1 MHGRSPR
8 RAFPHSRLPNAAFPV
23 SFPTMKFAAVIF
35 LLASLPALAQDI
47 PDNAQG
53 FDQQFRPVIDSVRN
67 GDVTATKAAF
77 ATFALPP
84 EWFQQTFG
92 SASDAL
98 QQQYKDEF
106 DYFQYE
112 ETRRIKELSSIPVV
126 YHFDVRTGPL
136 RTSPPIKPAPA
147 SLQPLPEI
155 EAVRVASFREESGHE
170 VPVTSWQ
177 SLFVYV
183 NGAFRF
189 FGTGGYPFWDPVRIG
204 RPDMCDPSGHQPGGK
219 LTQVVTPTYPDEARN
234 NHVEGTVLLRVSVAP
249 DGSVSSADRMGGE
262 PQLAESAIAAA
273 KQWKYQPFINCGK
286 PVEGQALE
294 RVKYSLSDPAGS
306 VEVLKRSETV
316 RISSGVAASNVVS
329 KVIPQYPP
337 EARKAGIQGVVVLLI
352 KIDKQGRT
360 HDLQFVSGV
369 PQLAD
374 ASIEAVKQWQYKPY
388 LLNGQPT
395 EVETTV
401 QIKFT
406 LSRR

>member
-1 MHGRSPR
+1 
-8 RAFPHSRLPNAAFPV
+8 
-23 SFPTMKFAAVIF
+23 MKLAAVIL
-35 LLASLPALAQDI
+35 LLASLPAFAQDI
-47 PDNAQG
+47 PDNANG
-53 FDQQFRPVIDSVRN
+53 FDQQFRPAIDALRS
-67 GDVTATKAAF
+67 GDVTAASHAF

-92 SASDAL
+92 PASDALL

-106 DYFQYE
+106 DYFQYQ
-112 ETRRIKELSSIPVV
+112 ETRRIKELSGIVV
-126 YHFDVRTGPL
+126 RYQFDIRTGPL
-136 RTSPPIKPAPA
+136 RPSPPIKPAPA
-147 SLQPLPEI
+147 SLQPLPAI
-155 EAVRVASFREESGHE
+155 EPVHVAAFREESGHE
-170 VPVTSWQ
+170 ASAGSWEN
-177 SLFVYV
+177 LFVYV

-189 FGTGGYPFWDPVRIG
+189 FGTGRYPFWDPVRIG

-219 LTQVVTPTYPDEARN
+219 LTNVVTPMYPDEARN
-234 NHVEGTVLLRVSVAP
+234 NHVEGPVMLRVTVAP
-249 DGSVSSADRMGGE
+249 DGSVSSADRMSGDA
-262 PQLAESAIAAA
+262 QLAESAIAAA
-273 KQWKYQPFINCGK
+273 KQWKYQPFVNCGK

-337 EARKAGIQGVVVLLI
+337 EAKQAGIQGAVVLLI
-352 KIDKQGRT
+352 KIGKDGRP
-360 HDLQFVSGV
+360 HDIQFVSGV

-374 ASIEAVKQWQYKPY
+374 AAIEAVKQWQYKPY

-401 QIKFT
+401 QVNFT
-406 LSRR
+406 LNRR